1 MGKAGKT
8 GKDKQM
14 RSVAKDSSG
23 KRSSGVA
30 LYKMPLKAVL
40 RSWPDEN
47 GCMLL
52 TNKRTPAE
60 HFTAA
65 TLAELLTSESSQG
78 SNVPALGVS
87 MAAASMESCLAAL
100 AVMPKAEDKKF
111 KQTGLPA
118 AQKLLAS
125 LSKSLAVANIGNR
138 ACADPATSTK
148 HIANLLKKL
157 GEKEGLTQR
166 LKEFAHLADTG
177 SRLYAGAMAGLE
189 LATLAARPKAWADKL
204 SNQNKVDRPLK
215 TFVNTGSLTELAEG
229 VANLNAARLTPQK
242 RRTFADSSDDEKKQ
256 ACGNESGEE
265 SASGCSQPAG
275 PVSEESCSEDKRSKK
290 KRKEKKSKDERKRD
304 KAMLTLEDEEEEA
317 SDEEGGA
324 PDVHLSWPG
333 ARALG
338 LV

>member
-1 MGKAGKT
+1 MGKAGN
-8 GKDKQM
+8 
-14 RSVAKDSSG
+14 
-23 KRSSGVA
+23 
-30 LYKMPLKAVL
+30 L

-65 TLAELLTSESSQG
+65 TLAELLTPESLQRI
-78 SNVPALGVS
+78 NVPALGLS

-215 TFVNTGSLTELAEG
+215 TFVNTEPDGIG
-229 VANLNAARLTPQK
+229 
-242 RRTFADSSDDEKKQ
+242 RRR
-256 ACGNESGEE
+256 G
-265 SASGCSQPAG
+265 QP
-275 PVSEESCSEDKRSKK
+275 
-290 KRKEKKSKDERKRD
+290 
-304 KAMLTLEDEEEEA
+304 
-317 SDEEGGA
+317 
-324 PDVHLSWPG
+324 
-333 ARALG
+333 
-338 LV
+338 